1 MNRFQSTIALL
12 VTVALASFLPEVQA
26 EDWQLAHAG
35 KRVQIIKR
43 CQHKWGKL
51 EFGTEIVAAADGSL
65 AALLG
70 ASPGASVSVQT
81 MLEVVER
88 CFPQQF
94 GSAAWQER
102 LRAMIPAFGLAPSV
116 DASRL
121 AQIREDRK
129 SVV

>member
-1 MNRFQSTIALL
+1 MLET
-12 VTVALASFLPEVQA
+12 FLPQVRD
-26 EDWQLAHAG
+26 EDWQLSHAG

-43 CQHKWGKL
+43 CDKRWGKL

-102 LRAMIPAFGLAPSV
+102 LRAMIPAFGLSPSG
-116 DASRL
+116 DAARL
-121 AQIREDRK
+121 AHIREQTQATLK
-129 SVV
+129 LSPEKK